1 MRRHGW
7 GAPAVAAAAVV
18 VLLAGV
24 ALVVVS
30 RSDRS
35 TVLTEQ
41 AAVDAFRDEAGVAE
55 PAAPPPPAASSP
67 APSAVAPP
75 AAVPTAA
82 PPGPASPAA
91 STAPR
96 RTVAAPAPAARPTAA
111 AQRREVP
118 VGVYSYATDGYE
130 EVDALGGA
138 RHDYPA
144 ATTVTY
150 TREGCG
156 TRERWQ
162 PLEERIGSALQ
173 CAGPGGTE
181 LRSSFQQREFF
192 GQKQDKTYRCDP
204 GVPVL
209 PRDPRPGQSW
219 QGRCS
224 SGDSE
229 LALAGRVV
237 ALEQLD
243 VGGTAVRVARV
254 RLEGT
259 VTGSVRGRTDRE
271 VWLSLADGLLVQAT
285 ADTDTLAD
293 TAGGTVR
300 YREQYRLRLTSLQ
313 PRR

>member
-1 MRRHGW
+1 MRRRGW
-7 GAPAVAAAAVV
+7 GEPVVAAGAVL
-18 VLLAGV
+18 VLVAGV

-35 TVLTEQ
+35 TQLSEQ
-41 AAVDAFRDEAGVAE
+41 AAVDAFRAE
-55 PAAPPPPAASSP
+55 AAPARTPTPTPPPAAARPSTAAAP
-67 APSAVAPP
+67 AATAAPPVTGRTTAAAPP
-75 AAVPTAA
+75 AAATEPPVEAA
-82 PPGPASPAA
+82 PPQPAA
-91 STAPR
+91 EPR
-96 RTVAAPAPAARPTAA
+96 SR
-111 AQRREVP
+111 QVP
-118 VGVYSYATDGYE
+118 VGVYSYATEGYE

-156 TRERWQ
+156 TQERWQ
-162 PLEERIGSALQ
+162 PLEERVGVALQ
-173 CAGPGGTE
+173 CDGPGGSE

-192 GQKQDKTYRCDP
+192 GQEQSKTYRCDP

-219 QGRCS
+219 RGRCS

-237 ALEQLD
+237 ALERLD
-243 VGGTAVRVARV
+243 VGGTPVPVARV
-254 RLEGT
+254 RLAGT

-271 VWLSLADGLLVQAT
+271 VWLSLADGLLVRAV

-300 YREQYRLRLTSLQ
+300 YRERYTLRLTSLQ